1 MKNVDSSPVPSP
13 NRVVGGQFGP
23 PSNPPGPPATTW
35 WGLASSATSGA
46 LDVYLST
53 VSAAA
58 APSPLVPLYDLTG
71 PAALPPRHAF
81 GFMAT
86 YWGFRS
92 LTDVTSNMSKFRDG
106 SYPIDTMV
114 RGRPSVL

>member
-114 RGRPSVL
+114 RGRRSVL